1 MIKKIITLIIPF
13 VVSFL
18 TFKSYQNS
26 FTAPNSTSSLILLI
40 LLIICSFSYLIFYK
54 INQNRFQ
61 SLKYILFL
69 LPIINLISFPILNY
83 TNIALDYPKFPSSMV
98 YTQNII
104 NKTNVDIALDKQIK
118 FSTDYFGFR
127 KNTEIEIDY
136 KNKKG
141 FRIIVIGASTSLND
155 HVNDDETWANLLNK
169 KLLKKNKSIEVINTS
184 VNGLFLKDHLNTMY
198 AMSNYNPDLFIFKIP
213 FNDITLHINNS
224 KKTNSF
230 YSYYMPFERSIIYI
244 IFKRI
249 RNIVF
254 KNKHAGFQSN
264 NEINKL
270 ITPKKHKLEKNGEII
285 NSVSKNFKYYLNRI
299 VRFCNKKKINCIF
312 VNDPNMYE
320 TNSNEKY
327 SEFFWMN
334 RIEPAQ
340 MINALTIY
348 NNYIKKIEYNNV
360 LYFDLDSKFDKNFM
374 YFYDEIHFTKLGT
387 RKVANEIYNFILN
400 NKITSLN

>member
-1 MIKKIITLIIPF
+1 
-13 VVSFL
+13 
-18 TFKSYQNS
+18 
-26 FTAPNSTSSLILLI
+26 
-40 LLIICSFSYLIFYK
+40 
-54 INQNRFQ
+54 
-61 SLKYILFL
+61 
-69 LPIINLISFPILNY
+69 
-83 TNIALDYPKFPSSMV
+83 MV
-98 YTQNII
+98 YTSNII
-104 NKTNVDIALDKQIK
+104 NKTNVDIALDKNIK

-213 FNDITLHINNS
+213 FNDLTLHISTS
-224 KKTNSF
+224 KKTNSL

-244 IFKRI
+244 ILKRI
-249 RNIVF
+249 RNVVF

-270 ITPKKHKLEKNGEII
+270 IIPKNDKLEKNGQII

-312 VNDPNMYE
+312 VNNPNMYE

-327 SEFFWMN
+327 LEFFWRN
-334 RIEPAQ
+334 RLEPAQ
-340 MINALTIY
+340 MINALTVY
-348 NNYIKKIEYNNV
+348 NNYIKKTEDNNV
-360 LYFDLDSKFDKNFM
+360 MYFDLVSKFDKNFM

-400 NKITSLN
+400 NKIISSN